1 MSFTKNMVTKEDEI
15 MNDFIGNNN
24 YEPSNDQLKAK
35 KWMKIIGIIL
45 VLLLFVCIGLIAF
58 MYYWDSTQL
67 KVTIDGKESTKLKD
81 ILLIQNG
88 QVYLP
93 IRGFAEFVGYES
105 YSGDYK
111 QYAEDNTKC
120 YVQCENEIASFTM
133 NSDKIYKLL
142 TNGNDYEYFTI
153 NEPIKMINGVL
164 YTTKEGAERAFNI
177 VFNYNQEQ
185 NRIAI
190 YTLPYLVNQYAA
202 QFKESAIAGDG
213 TNFSNQKALLDDR
226 LIVKNTDNY
235 YGVSDLS
242 GNEVLGTKYR
252 SIKYVEST
260 KEFIV
265 TTAEGKMGIMSY
277 EAATKISPDYD
288 QIKQIDKDAGLYL
301 VTNSNKQGVIN
312 NSGSV
317 IVYLEYDQIG
327 VDPSRFNSNN
337 IKNQYLLYDNCIPVK
352 KGNLWGIFDKNGRQ
366 ILPIE
371 YEDLGCSAGAGNS
384 TTQTANNILLI
395 PDYKGIV
402 VKKDNLYG
410 VRDFEGK
417 ELIPIALKTVYS
429 TVSAGEET
437 YYMIY
442 NDQVM
447 NVITYIKTYV
457 IKDTSKPNENNQNTN
472 NVDNS
477 ATTNNIVGN
486 DTTNNVNNNETQ
498 VNNTQETNAN
508 VVTDNTQATNTN
520 SPTNG
525 QTTSTN
531 QQSNSGSA
539 VGANSVQNGTVTTQQ

>member
-1 MSFTKNMVTKEDEI
+1 
-15 MNDFIGNNN
+15 MNDLIGNNN

-35 KWMKIIGIIL
+35 KWMKIIGIVL

-58 MYYWDSTQL
+58 MYYWESTQL
-67 KVTIDGKESTKLKD
+67 KITIDGKTSSNLEN

-88 QVYLP
+88 QVYVP
-93 IRGFAEFVGYES
+93 IRAFAEFVGYES

-120 YVQCENEIASFTM
+120 YVQCTNEIASFTM

-142 TNGNDYEYFTI
+142 TKGNDYEYFTI
-153 NEPIKMINGVL
+153 NEPVKMINGVL
-164 YTTKEGAERAFNI
+164 YTTKEGAERAFNLI
-177 VFNYNQEQ
+177 FNYSQEQ
-185 NRIAI
+185 NRITI
-190 YTLPYLVNQYAA
+190 YTLPYLVTQYAA
-202 QFKESAIAGDG
+202 QFEDSAIAGDG

-242 GNEVLGTKYR
+242 GNEVLGTKYT
-252 SIKYVEST
+252 SIQYVEST
-260 KEFIV
+260 REFIV

-277 EAATKISPDYD
+277 DATTKISPDYD

-301 VTNSNKQGVIN
+301 VINSNKQGVIN
-312 NSGSV
+312 DSGSI

-327 VDPSRFNSNN
+327 VDASRFNSNN

-352 KGNLWGIFDKNGRQ
+352 KGNLWGIFDKTGRQ

-371 YEDLGCSAGAGNS
+371 YEDLGCSAGAGTS
-384 TTQTANNILLI
+384 TTQTTNNILLI

-410 VRDFEGK
+410 IKDFTGK

-429 TVSAGEET
+429 TTSAGEET

-457 IKDTSKPNENNQNTN
+457 IKDNNEPSNNNLNTN

-477 ATTNNIVGN
+477 VTNNTITN
-486 DTTNNVNNNETQ
+486 ESTNNVSNNETT

-508 VVTDNTQATNTN
+508 VVNGNTQSTNTN

-531 QQSNSGSA
+531 QQSNSGNTAGNNPVPDSTA
-539 VGANSVQNGTVTTQQ
+539 ATQQ

>member
-1 MSFTKNMVTKEDEI
+1 
-15 MNDFIGNNN
+15 MNDLIGNNN

-35 KWMKIIGIIL
+35 KWMKIIGIVL
-45 VLLLFVCIGLIAF
+45 VLLLFICIGLIAF
-58 MYYWDSTQL
+58 MYYWQSIQL
-67 KVTIDGKESTKLKD
+67 KITIDGKTSSNLEN

-88 QVYLP
+88 QVYVP
-93 IRGFAEFVGYES
+93 IRAFAEFVGYES

-120 YVQCENEIASFTM
+120 YVQCTNEIASFTM

-142 TNGNDYEYFTI
+142 TKGNDYEYFTI
-153 NEPIKMINGVL
+153 NEPVKMINGVL
-164 YTTKEGAERAFNI
+164 YTTKEGAERAFNLI
-177 VFNYNQEQ
+177 FDYSQEQ
-185 NRIAI
+185 NRITI
-190 YTLPYLVNQYAA
+190 YTLPYLVTQYAA
-202 QFKESAIAGDG
+202 QFEDSAIAGDG

-242 GNEVLGTKYR
+242 GNEVLGTKYT
-252 SIKYVEST
+252 SIQYVEST
-260 KEFIV
+260 REFIV

-277 EAATKISPDYD
+277 DATTKISPDYD

-312 NSGSV
+312 DSGSI

-327 VDPSRFNSNN
+327 VDASRFNSNN

-352 KGNLWGIFDKNGRQ
+352 KGNLWGIFDKTGRQ

-371 YEDLGCSAGAGNS
+371 YEDLGCSAGAGTS
-384 TTQTANNILLI
+384 TTQTTNNILLI

-410 VRDFEGK
+410 IKDFTGK

-429 TVSAGEET
+429 TTSAGEET

-457 IKDTSKPNENNQNTN
+457 IKDNNEPSNNNLNTN

-477 ATTNNIVGN
+477 VTNNTITN
-486 DTTNNVNNNETQ
+486 ESTNNVSNNETT

-508 VVTDNTQATNTN
+508 VVNGNTQSTNTN

-531 QQSNSGSA
+531 QQSNSGNTAGNNPVPDSTA
-539 VGANSVQNGTVTTQQ
+539 ATQQ

>member
-1 MSFTKNMVTKEDEI
+1 
-15 MNDFIGNNN
+15 MNDLIGNNS

-35 KWMKIIGIIL
+35 KWMKIIGVIL
-45 VLLLFVCIGLIAF
+45 VLLFFVCIGLIAF
-58 MYYWDSTQL
+58 MYYWESTQL
-67 KVTIDGKESTKLKD
+67 KITIDGKESPNLEN
-81 ILLIQNG
+81 ILLIQDG

-93 IRGFAEFVGYES
+93 IRAFAEFVGYDS

-120 YVQCENEIASFTM
+120 YVQSANEIASFTM

-153 NEPIKMINGVL
+153 NEPVKMANGVL

-177 VFNYNQEQ
+177 IFNYNQEKNQ
-185 NRIAI
+185 ITI
-190 YTLPYLVNQYAA
+190 YTLPYLVTRYSA
-202 QFKESAIAGDG
+202 QFKNSAIAGGGAD
-213 TNFSNQKALLDDR
+213 FSNQKALLEDR
-226 LIVKNTDNY
+226 IIVRNSDNY

-242 GNEVLGTKYR
+242 GNEVLGTKYS

-277 EAATKISPDYD
+277 EAETKISPDYD

-312 NSGSV
+312 NSGSI
-317 IVYLEYDQIG
+317 IVHLEYDQIG
-327 VDPSRFNSNN
+327 VDANRFNGNN

-371 YEDLGCSAGAGNS
+371 YEDLGCSAGAGSS
-384 TTQTANNILLI
+384 TAQTANNILLI
-395 PDYKGIV
+395 SDYKGIV
-402 VKKDNLYG
+402 VKRDNLYG
-410 VRDFEGK
+410 VTDFEGK

-429 TVSAGEET
+429 TISEGEET

-447 NVITYIKTYV
+447 NVITYIQTYV
-457 IKDTSKPNENNQNTN
+457 RPNKPIENNPNTN

-477 ATTNNIVGN
+477 VTNNTV
-486 DTTNNVNNNETQ
+486 TNNTNNNEAQ
-498 VNNTQETNAN
+498 GNNTQATNAN
-508 VVTDNTQATNTN
+508 VVNDNTQSVNTN

-525 QTTSTN
+525 QTTSAN
-531 QQSNSGSA
+531 QQSNSGNTT
-539 VGANSVQNGTVTTQQ
+539 GTNSVPDNTATTQQ